1 MTKRELVKSMA
12 AKMGAS
18 QKLAEEALDAFM
30 DAVVESLGKGE
41 EVNLIGFGKFAI
53 KERAPKIGRNPKT
66 GEEFQIPARKVP
78 LFKVGQ
84 RLKEAVR

>member
-18 QKLAEEALDAFM
+18 QKVAEEALDAFM

-78 LFKVGQ
+78 MFKVGQ
-84 RLKEAVR
+84 RLKEAVK

>member
-12 AKMGAS
+12 TKMGAS
-18 QKLAEEALDAFM
+18 QKVAEEALDAFM

-41 EVNLIGFGKFAI
+41 EVNLVGFGKFAI

-78 LFKVGQ
+78 MFKVGQ
-84 RLKEAVR
+84 RLKEAVK